1 MDTTS
6 DVTTNIKVWS
16 SGTMI
21 CATRTI
27 FRHPSTKLRVGDD
40 QTLSHTPIRLSAA
53 TVSVR
58 ASSSSRSK
66 LRCWISLIHV
76 GIKTTERYLEDGYLN
91 VCTDQIANGPQLS
104 PQLSPTNSKH
114 RLVGLEF
121 RCNRRGPPVMVF
133 LGLLNRREKRIS
145 LRIQKTCLSRYLGP

>member
-6 DVTTNIKVWS
+6 DVTTDIKVWS

-27 FRHPSTKLRVGDD
+27 FRHPSTKLRVGD

-58 ASSSSRSK
+58 ASSSSRRNYGADFSDS
-66 LRCWISLIHV
+66 R
-76 GIKTTERYLEDGYLN
+76 GYQNYRAL
-91 VCTDQIANGPQLS
+91 P
-104 PQLSPTNSKH
+104 
-114 RLVGLEF
+114 
-121 RCNRRGPPVMVF
+121 
-133 LGLLNRREKRIS
+133 
-145 LRIQKTCLSRYLGP
+145 